1 MSRTTKRNPEG
12 SGGSG
17 AKKPISGGGTGPL
30 PGTKPIPPARD
41 KGV

>member
-1 MSRTTKRNPEG
+1 MSRTTKRNPES

-17 AKKPISGGGTGPL
+17 AK
-30 PGTKPIPPARD
+30 KPIPPARD

>member
-17 AKKPISGGGTGPL
+17 AK
-30 PGTKPIPPARD
+30 TKPIPPARD